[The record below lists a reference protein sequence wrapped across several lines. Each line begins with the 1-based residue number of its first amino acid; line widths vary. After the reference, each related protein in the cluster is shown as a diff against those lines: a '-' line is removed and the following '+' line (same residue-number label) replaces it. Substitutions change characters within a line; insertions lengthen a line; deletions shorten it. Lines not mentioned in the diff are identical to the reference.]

1 MEFAPQ
7 AHIDH
12 GALRHNLKRVRQAAP
27 ECKIWAV
34 IKADAYGHGMLRV
47 AGSLAEADG
56 LAVARLDEAL
66 ELRRHG
72 FQQRILILSA
82 CSTRAE
88 FKAAAAA
95 GLDTVIH
102 HPHQLEELP
111 EGEDLAAPL
120 SVWLKVD
127 TGMHRL
133 GFDPRFLVEVSER
146 LARNPVIGDLHLI
159 SHLACAD
166 DPADPLTG
174 AQCRAFFSLDP
185 SPYRARSLANSAGIL
200 GVPESHADWVRPG
213 IMLYGASPLLD
224 SRAEQM
230 DLRPVMTL
238 SSRVIS
244 VKQCRAGETV
254 GYGGTYRCPEAMPV
268 AVIAVGY
275 GDGYPRHAPSGTPV
289 RVRGQNLPL
298 AGRVSMDMI
307 TVDARALPDIRIGD
321 PAVLW
326 GEGLPVEEIAQ
337 HAGTIAYELLCGVTR
352 RVTFIDCNTGEA
364 R

>member
-1 MEFAPQ
+1 MAFAPQ
-7 AHIDH
+7 ARIDH
-12 GALRHNLKRVRQAAP
+12 AALRHNLNRARQAAP
-27 ECKIWAV
+27 GCKVWAV

-47 AGSLAEADG
+47 AHTLTEADG
-56 LAVARLDEAL
+56 FAVARLDEAL
-66 ELRRHG
+66 ELRRNG

-88 FKAAAAA
+88 YQAAAEA
-95 GLDTVIH
+95 GLETVIH
-102 HPHQLEELP
+102 HPRQLEELP
-111 EGEDLAAPL
+111 DGNDLKAPL
-120 SVWLKVD
+120 PVWLKVD

-133 GFDPRFLVEVSER
+133 GFDPQSVAQVSER
-146 LARNPVIGDLHLI
+146 LTRHPAVGELHLI

-166 DPADPLTG
+166 DPADPLTQQ
-174 AQCRAFFSLDP
+174 QCQKFFSLDP

-200 GVPESHADWVRPG
+200 GVPESHADWIRPG
-213 IMLYGASPLLD
+213 IMLYGASPFLD
-224 SRAEQM
+224 SRAEQVG
-230 DLRPVMTL
+230 LRPVMTL
-238 SSRVIS
+238 ESRVIS

-254 GYGGTYRCPEAMPV
+254 GYGGAYRCPEAMPV

-289 RVRGQNLPL
+289 RVRDRILPL

-326 GEGLPVEEIAQ
+326 GEGLPVEEIAER
-337 HAGTIAYELLCGVTR
+337 AGTIAYELLCGVTR
-352 RVTFIDCNTGEA
+352 RVPFIDCNLEET

>member
-7 AHIDH
+7 ARIDH
-12 GALRHNLKRVRQAAP
+12 AALRHNLNRVRRAAP
-27 ECKIWAV
+27 GCKVWAV

-47 AGSLAEADG
+47 AQTLAGADG
-56 LAVARLDEAL
+56 FAVARLDEAL

-72 FQQRILILSA
+72 FQHRILILSA
-82 CSTRAE
+82 CITRAE
-88 FKAAAAA
+88 FKAAAEA

-102 HPHQLEELP
+102 HPCQLEELP
-111 EGEDLAAPL
+111 NGKDLTAPL

-133 GFDPRFLVEVSER
+133 GFDPEAIAEVSER
-146 LARNPVIGDLHLI
+146 LARHPAVGDLHLI

-174 AQCRAFFSLDP
+174 AQCRQFFSLDA

-213 IMLYGASPLLD
+213 IMLYGVSPFLD
-224 SRAEQM
+224 SRAEQV

-238 SSRVIS
+238 ESRVIS
-244 VKQCRAGETV
+244 VKQCQAGETV

-289 RVRGQNLPL
+289 RVREQNLPL

-326 GEGLPVEEIAQ
+326 GEGVPVEEIAER
-337 HAGTIAYELLCGVTR
+337 AGTIAYELLCGVTR

-364 R
+364 P